1 LVHSF
6 ILGVDS
12 AVIVR
17 AQGGKHVYNS
27 ETWEKAFF
35 ERPEQ
40 RTVALDAAR
49 GCPRHAVGLSSSQY
63 HLFGIVV
70 PMTPDAIRPD
80 DHLAELRDALAQMSF
95 TLMAVL
101 TEVAAEH
108 DLSLTQL
115 RVLGIL
121 RDREPTMADLATFT
135 GLERSTISGLIDRAA
150 QRGLVTR
157 TADPHDGRSVRVTL
171 TESARRLVP
180 HVTAAIGDRITP
192 LTGRLNTG
200 EQQRLTALLT
210 KALDS

>member
-1 LVHSF
+1 M
-6 ILGVDS
+6 
-12 AVIVR
+12 
-17 AQGGKHVYNS
+17 YNS
-27 ETWEKAFF
+27 GNLGKALF
-35 ERPEQ
+35 ERLEQ
-40 RTVALDAAR
+40 TTTALDAAR
-49 GCPRHAVGLSSSQY
+49 VSAPTRLALSSSQY
-63 HLFGIVV
+63 HLFDIVSA
-70 PMTPDAIRPD
+70 MTPIERAD
-80 DHLAELRDALAQMSF
+80 DHLGELRDALAQMSF

-171 TESARRLVP
+171 TESARGLVP
-180 HVTAAIGDRITP
+180 AMTAAIGDGITP
-192 LTGRLNTG
+192 LTGRLSTG
-200 EQQRLTALLT
+200 EQKRLTALLT
-210 KALDS
+210 KALGPANP

>member
-1 LVHSF
+1 
-6 ILGVDS
+6 
-12 AVIVR
+12 
-17 AQGGKHVYNS
+17 VYNS
-27 ETWEKAFF
+27 EIWEKAFF
-35 ERPEQ
+35 ERLKQELPHSTQ
-40 RTVALDAAR
+40 RLA
-49 GCPRHAVGLSSSQY
+49 LSSSQY
-63 HLFGIVV
+63 DLFDILVL
-70 PMTPDAIRPD
+70 MTNDHIQPDA
-80 DHLAELRDALAQMSF
+80 HLAELRDALAQMSF

-192 LTGRLNTG
+192 LTGRLSTG